1 MIERSDIFSTP
12 VWHIKDV
19 PSPLVDELYD
29 AAYKIK
35 ENSTE
40 MIDKSNQEGF
50 QSIQYEWKDFYSQG
64 KEYIT
69 SVVDNIFK
77 NYEMKGWWYNINP
90 KGSWNTAHAHPGSD
104 FVLIIYLT
112 DSDGLLYLLNPNI
125 HRIYIGDTNQEL
137 ANPNVKKGE
146 MIIFPGDIVHYVNQ
160 NKKETDRICISMN
173 IKLK

>member
-1 MIERSDIFSTP
+1 MITRSDIFSTP
-12 VWHIKDV
+12 VWHITDV

-50 QSIQYEWKDFYSQG
+50 QSIQYEWKDFYPQG

-77 NYEMKGWWYNINP
+77 NLYGKTLNL
-90 KGSWNTAHAHPGSD
+90 NT
-104 FVLIIYLT
+104 F
-112 DSDGLLYLLNPNI
+112 
-125 HRIYIGDTNQEL
+125 Q
-137 ANPNVKKGE
+137 NV
-146 MIIFPGDIVHYVNQ
+146 
-160 NKKETDRICISMN
+160 T
-173 IKLK
+173 